1 MMHRYLYT
9 VFVFLALVVGG
20 QDAFS
25 QDTVEY
31 IVRSGDCAGKIAEK
45 YGMGLS
51 EFKSLNHMSDT
62 EADKIRE
69 GQKVRVIDKRQ
80 RTRADEAAESTVC
93 VGNENAEAA
102 VLRES
107 KASDSDHS
115 GRSRT
120 KESRDVYQDT
130 HRDSTKGKSAP
141 LNRPVLIF
149 ALLLVFAS
157 IVWRMRFWDKL
168 TVKNKTVVFRVTLI
182 AGILLAVLSWCV
194 MRKVLLVLCVVAAVV
209 AVSFYLTK
217 KFGGAHN
224 RQARSASQMENDSLS
239 RDKTADSRIIS
250 DPSES
255 DRVGDEQLR
264 RDNERLKQENEKLK
278 KKVDE
283 FIDENIQ
290 LGKQIEELKSKINS
304 LSSPS
309 CGAAKP
315 MSREADCTGVSV
327 TEGKLYA
334 ESILNG
340 TLMRVAAKISNDTIF
355 ELDLRGKDTAV
366 LTVLP
371 DAYHRILANAAFID
385 GCDKQ
390 VIGNTNVKVTPGE
403 AVCNAQGKWIVTK
416 KPEVIIS

>member
-31 IVRSGDCAGKIAEK
+31 IVRSGDCASKIAQNF
-45 YGMGLS
+45 GMAFS
-51 EFKSLNHMSDT
+51 KFKSLNGLNDT
-62 EADKIRE
+62 TAERIRV
-69 GQKVRVIDKRQ
+69 GQKVKVIDYKRQ
-80 RTRADEAAESTVC
+80 EVRDEEISETMISADT
-93 VGNENAEAA
+93 ENAVAD
-102 VLRES
+102 VSRE
-107 KASDSDHS
+107 KEGE
-115 GRSRT
+115 GRGHACV
-120 KESRDVYQDT
+120 KEKKKVRQDVP
-130 HRDSTKGKSAP
+130 RDSTKA
-141 LNRPVLIF
+141 LNGPVLIF

-182 AGILLAVLSWCV
+182 AGILLALLSGRV
-194 MRKVLLVLCVVAAVV
+194 MRKVFLVLLVAAAVV
-209 AVSFYLTK
+209 AVAFYLTK
-217 KFGGAHN
+217 KFGGAN
-224 RQARSASQMENDSLS
+224 KRQTRSASQRGNDRLS
-239 RDKTADSRIIS
+239 QDKTADSKNNNG
-250 DPSES
+250 PSES
-255 DRVGDEQLR
+255 DKGE
-264 RDNERLKQENEKLK
+264 NERLRQENKRLRQENEELN
-278 KKVDE
+278 KKVE
-283 FIDENIQ
+283 YFSTENIQ
-290 LGKQIEELKSKINS
+290 LGEQIEELKSKINS

-327 TEGKLYA
+327 TGGKLYA

-371 DAYHRILANAAFID
+371 DAYHRILVNAAFID